1 MIKAWY
7 NKKKLFFLKP
17 AGTSRGVLHHKPS
30 WFLFLA
36 DDKNPEIRGIGEC
49 SIIPGLSRETEE
61 MVNHKIDAVCRII
74 NRDGLEAVPGLPEYP
89 SVAFGL
95 ETALQDLRTGG
106 RRELFPSDF
115 TKGVSFIRIN
125 GLIWMGSMK
134 SMLKQVEEK
143 LKQGFRCLKVK
154 IGSLHPEDELQL
166 LRSVRTRFNARELE
180 LRVDANGAYEV
191 NAAMEILKKLAELEV
206 HSVEQPIKP
215 GRWEEMAG
223 LCMHSPVP
231 VALDEE
237 LPGKF
242 TNEEKHALITAIR
255 PQYLVLKPGLLGGF
269 QQAEEYISL
278 AKQENT
284 GWWITSALESNI
296 GLNAIAQWTFM
307 LNNSLAQGLG
317 TGKIYRHNVI
327 CPLTLKGENLSY
339 RPSKEWK
346 LSFAES

>member
-49 SIIPGLSRETEE
+49 SIIPGLSREKED
-61 MVNHKIDAVCRII
+61 MVDQKINAVCRII
-74 NRDGLEAVPGLPEYP
+74 NRDGLAAVPGLPEYP

-115 TKGVSFIRIN
+115 TQGISFIRIN
-125 GLIWMGSMK
+125 GLIWMGPME

-143 LKQGFRCLKVK
+143 LKQGFRCLKFK
-154 IGSLHPEDELQL
+154 MGSLHPEDELQL
-166 LRSVRTRFNARELE
+166 LRTVRNRFNARELE
-180 LRVDANGAYEV
+180 LRVDANGAFEV
-191 NAAMEILKKLAELEV
+191 HAAMEIIKKLAELEV
-206 HSVEQPIKP
+206 HSIEQPIKP
-215 GRWEEMAG
+215 GRWEEMAW
-223 LCMHSPVP
+223 LCLHSPVP

-237 LPGKF
+237 LPGRV
-242 TNEEKHALITAIR
+242 TWEEKRSLITTIR

-269 QQAEEYISL
+269 QQAGDYISL
-278 AKQENT
+278 AKQENI

-307 LNNSLAQGLG
+307 QANPLAQGLG

-327 CPLTLKGENLSY
+327 CPLTLKGENMFYS
-339 RPSKEWK
+339 PSKKWN
-346 LSFAES
+346 LSFTAS